1 MDYLAT
7 RKCENDRQKSVSLM
21 ERARLSVLHGSY
33 LFIEWKSSLR
43 RFFRQS
49 YALTESPVNY
59 KSIPLDS
66 TKGDGAKRL
75 S

>member
-1 MDYLAT
+1 MDYLVT
-7 RKCENDRQKSVSLM
+7 RRFENKRQKSNPLI
-21 ERARLSVLHGSY
+21 ERTRLSVLHGSY

-43 RFFRQS
+43 RYFRQS
-49 YALTESPVNY
+49 YALTESIVNH
-59 KSIPLDS
+59 KSIPLGL